1 MNNTFL
7 ATLKRSQEKKM
18 LW

>member
-7 ATLKRSQEKKM
+7 ATLKKSQEKKM